1 MFKLPNN
8 TGPKLNTSLK
18 VNRPSSNVPFNTS
31 SFVNA
36 SDTVSNAVSNVASNA
51 TKSVVDTANQVMNTA
66 TNKVN
71 DVVNAAANT
80 AKNMGS
86 TIGSYMGSDFANP
99 IKESI
104 NSSFQSETSP
114 FISIPVIIG
123 LGVLIVLFI
132 IIAMFRNQIAMA
144 FETVWRKI
152 NDYFNPPAPVILPP
166 ATSAFPEN
174 KPIDQ
179 GALSQML
186 PGKKEVFN
194 VAQDKYTYTDAEPL
208 CKAFGAE
215 LATYDQVKEAW
226 NKGAD
231 WCNYGWIKG
240 QSAVFPTQQ
249 QTYDKLQAGPEE
261 ERMACGTPGVNGGY
275 FDNPELR
282 MGVNCYGSKPG
293 ENDISKRHVM
303 SSSGNMTEGGMAYDR
318 KVQEYKNTADQIPI
332 NPYTAGRWS
341 S

>member
-1 MFKLPNN
+1 MNANKMFKLPNN
-8 TGPKLNTSLK
+8 TGPKPNTSLK

-36 SDTVSNAVSNVASNA
+36 TDAVSNAANNA
-51 TKSVVDTANQVMNTA
+51 AKSVVNTANEVVNTANQVIN
-66 TNKVN
+66 N
-71 DVVNAAANT
+71 AANT

-86 TIGSYMGSDFANP
+86 SMGSIMSDFTEP
-99 IKESI
+99 IKESV
-104 NSSFQSETSP
+104 NSSFESETSP

-123 LGVLIVLFI
+123 LGVLIILFI
-132 IIAMFRNQIAMA
+132 IIAMFRTQIALA
-144 FETVWRKI
+144 FETAWRKTR
-152 NDYFNPPAPVILPP
+152 DYFYPPAPVILPP
-166 ATSAFPEN
+166 SPSVFPEN

-179 GALSQML
+179 SAVGQMI

-194 VAQDKYTYTDAEPL
+194 IAQDKYTYSDAEPL

-249 QTYDKLQAGPEE
+249 TTYNKLQAGPEDQ
-261 ERMACGTPGVNGGY
+261 RMACGTPGVNGGY

-282 MGVNCYGSKPG
+282 MGVNCYGSKPS
-293 ENDISKRHVM
+293 ENDISKRHEM
-303 SSSGNMTEGGMAYDR
+303 AKNSNLTEGGLAYDR
-318 KVQEYKNTADQIPI
+318 KVQDYKNTADHIPI
-332 NPYTAGRWS
+332 NPYSAGRWS

>member
-1 MFKLPNN
+1 MNANRMFKLPNN
-8 TGPKLNTSLK
+8 TGPKPNTSLK

-31 SFVNA
+31 SFVSATNTA
-36 SDTVSNAVSNVASNA
+36 SNAVSNVANNA
-51 TKSVVDTANQVMNTA
+51 AKSVVNTANQVVNTANQVMN
-66 TNKVN
+66 N
-71 DVVNAAANT
+71 AANT

-86 TIGSYMGSDFANP
+86 SMGSMVSDFTEP
-99 IKESI
+99 IKDSI

-152 NDYFNPPAPVILPP
+152 NNYFNPPAPVILPP
-166 ATSAFPEN
+166 SPSVFPE

-179 GALSQML
+179 GALGQMI

-194 VAQDKYTYTDAEPL
+194 IAQDKYTYTDAEPL

-240 QSAVFPTQQ
+240 QAAVFPTQQ

-293 ENDISKRHVM
+293 ENDISKRHTM
-303 SSSGNMTEGGMAYDR
+303 SSTGNMTEGGMAYDR
-318 KVQEYKNTADQIPI
+318 KVQSYKNDASNIPI

>member
-18 VNRPSSNVPFNTS
+18 VNRPSSNLPFNTS
-31 SFVNA
+31 SFVSA
-36 SDTVSNAVSNVASNA
+36 SDAVNTAASNA
-51 TKSVVDTANQVMNTA
+51 AKSVVSTANQVVNTA
-66 TNKVN
+66 TNKAN
-71 DVVNAAANT
+71 EVVNAATNT
-80 AKNMGS
+80 VKNMGS
-86 TIGSYMGSDFANP
+86 MMSDFTEP

-104 NSSFQSETSP
+104 NSSFESETSP

-132 IIAMFRNQIAMA
+132 IIAMFRNQIALA
-144 FETVWRKI
+144 FETAWRKI
-152 NDYFNPPAPVILPP
+152 RDYFYPPVPVILPP
-166 ATSAFPEN
+166 SPSLFPEN

-179 GALSQML
+179 SAVGQMI

-194 VAQDKYTYTDAEPL
+194 IAQDKYTYTDAEPL

-240 QSAVFPTQQ
+240 QAAVFPTQQ
-249 QTYDKLQAGPEE
+249 ETYNKLQAGPEE

-282 MGVNCYGSKPG
+282 MGVNCYGSKPS
-293 ENDISKRHVM
+293 ENDISKRHTM
-303 SSSGNMTEGGMAYDR
+303 SKNSNLTEGGLAYDR
-318 KVQEYKNTADQIPI
+318 KVQDYKNHADQIPI